1 MKIRNGFVSN
11 SSSSSYIINYPLRE
25 LRLKEVE
32 DYIGGYTEDT
42 PDRYKDIMSYLIW
55 KNQPK
60 WDEGKM
66 CKYDLYKIGED
77 DYLDRGCSDDDC
89 LAHCDAM
96 ITPTQK
102 DKDEQVNNILEGG
115 WYCKES
121 EAIIEGF
128 RNREGALR
136 EFSLDDNNPS
146 DYDLTYDE
154 ADYLTSHAEKMF
166 ASNNN
171 IIGFGK

>member
-1 MKIRNGFVSN
+1 MKIRKGFVSN

-25 LRLKEVE
+25 LRLREVE
-32 DYIGGYTEDT
+32 DYIGGYTENT

-66 CKYDLYKIGED
+66 CKYDLYKID
-77 DYLDRGCSDDDC
+77 NDYLDRDCYDDDC
-89 LAHCDAM
+89 SNCDVM

-102 DKDEQVNNILEGG
+102 DKDEQVDNILAEG

-121 EAIIEGF
+121 EAIIKEF
-128 RNREGALR
+128 RNREGVLG

-154 ADYLTSHAEKMF
+154 ADYLTGHAGRMF

>member
-25 LRLKEVE
+25 LRLKDVE
-32 DYIGGYTEDT
+32 DYIGGYTENT

-60 WDEGKM
+60 WNKGKT
-66 CKYDLYKIGED
+66 CKYDLYNIEGD
-77 DYLDRGCSDDDC
+77 DWCCDGDDC
-89 LAHCDAM
+89 SNCDVM
-96 ITPTQK
+96 IAPTQK
-102 DKDEQVNNILEGG
+102 DKDKQVNSVLERG
-115 WYCKES
+115 WYCGEA

-128 RNREGALR
+128 RNREGILKG
-136 EFSLDDNNPS
+136 FSLDDNNPS

-154 ADYLTSHAEKMF
+154 ADYLTAHAGKMF